1 MIENEKNGNNK
12 KGKFSYSKLNQYE
25 NCPYAYNLKYNEGHF
40 YNVPSLAAS
49 FGTLVH
55 KIEENISH
63 LIMNGRPVNY
73 EMLRK
78 DFWNMN
84 VPKRNKYDR
93 DGDIFGANILKQ
105 RFPRDWY
112 EFSKKTEKNF
122 DIKADEYAAT
132 GILRQEAYL
141 NEHPDLEI
149 VGVEI
154 GFEIEYHGYVF
165 HGFIDRLLRHRGTN
179 HFELMDLKTKEVPY
193 SKTDIASPLQHFVYY
208 LALKDKYGD
217 DIIVDHFYDL
227 PIANVLQP
235 CMTKGGYARCEKK
248 LDKLL
253 EGIEAGDYHPSPSP
267 LCAWCP
273 FSPTSENQP
282 EDAKL
287 GHYCPYFSLWQSD
300 NKTFEVNFEWQGPEK
315 HEEIMRKYHEKVLLE
330 EGESKKRIDIS
341 NFDFDF

>member
-112 EFSKKTEKNF
+112 EFDKTDKNF

-179 HFELMDLKTKEVPY
+179 HFELHDIKTKSKPFDKTEV
-193 SKTDIASPLQHFVYY
+193 ASPLQHFIYAKS
-208 LALKDKYGD
+208 LFSKYGD
-217 DIIVDHFYDL
+217 DIVIDHFYDL
-227 PIANVLQP
+227 PIVGMLQP
-235 CMTKGGYARCEKK
+235 CMTKGGYARCETK

-253 EGIEAGDYHPSPSP
+253 DGIDMKDYHAKKSA
-267 LCAWCP
+267 LCYWCA
-273 FSPTSENQP
+273 FSPTNPNEP
-282 EDAKL
+282 EEARRL
-287 GHYCPYFSLWQSD
+287 ALCPYYSLWTPD
-300 NKTFEVNFEWQGPEK
+300 NKTFDANFEWEGPEN
-315 HEEIMRKYHEKVLLE
+315 HEKIMQKYHEKIMLE
-330 EGESKKRIDIS
+330 EGENKKRIDIN
-341 NFDFDF
+341 NFDFIF